1 MVAVP
6 GLGDGRYLGGNWAA
20 IWNQSEHWLIT
31 VRPGLD
37 NLFVRR
43 SGNQYYSR
51 AGRMDQRN
59 SSSATGGFL
68 GSVCFPS
75 RFDGLRTGTTQA

>member
-20 IWNQSEHWLIT
+20 IWNQSEHYNNSQA
-31 VRPGLD
+31 RFD
-37 NLFVRR
+37 NLFVRQDL
-43 SGNQYYSR
+43 GNQYYLE

-59 SSSATGGFL
+59 LSSATGGIL
-68 GSVCFPS
+68 GSVCFPEPV
-75 RFDGLRTGTTQA
+75 